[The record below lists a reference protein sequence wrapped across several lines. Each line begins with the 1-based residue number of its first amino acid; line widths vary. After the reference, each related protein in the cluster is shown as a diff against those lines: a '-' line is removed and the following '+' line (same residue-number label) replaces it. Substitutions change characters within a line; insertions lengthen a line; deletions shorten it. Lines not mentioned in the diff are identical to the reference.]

1 MPEESYV
8 DEQTIEKSGG
18 QIDKYSFMIYDL
30 RVLYIPTV
38 DQLENYMYNDTNQG
52 DIDQKLSILRK
63 MDIIV
68 EYHTYQN
75 AGPTAQTRASYN
87 HVKAGIGSVNVKLT
101 NKEIQQL
108 KDFVD
113 NIIKYH
119 DQISY
124 EIQRELKQIYRFH
137 FGNQAADTQAL
148 ESEASSAVGNERPP
162 FQSLEEGLSASTR
175 GQPLTTMAGVIG

>member
-1 MPEESYV
+1 
-8 DEQTIEKSGG
+8 
-18 QIDKYSFMIYDL
+18 
-30 RVLYIPTV
+30 
-38 DQLENYMYNDTNQG
+38 
-52 DIDQKLSILRK
+52 

-68 EYHTYQN
+68 EYHTCQN
-75 AGPTAQTRASYN
+75 ASLTAKTQASYN
-87 HVKAGIGSVNVKLT
+87 HVKAGIGSVDVKLT

-137 FGNQAADTQAL
+137 FGNQATDTQAL
-148 ESEASSAVGNERPP
+148 GGEASSADGSDRPP
-162 FQSLEEGLSASTR
+162 LQSLEEAQSASAR
-175 GQPLTTMAGVIG
+175 GQALTTMAGVIG